1 MIRVLVGY
9 KVKRGEDIQPML
21 IKLRANAL
29 QYKGFIGDEMLQ
41 NHKNSS
47 TIVKVSTWDSVEM
60 WQNWENSSLRQE
72 LQIELREFLDDEPR
86 ISSYRIVQMR

>member
-21 IKLRANAL
+21 IKLRGNAL
-29 QYKGFIGDEMLQ
+29 SFKGFIRDEVLQ
-41 NHKNSS
+41 NHKDSS
-47 TIVKVSTWDSVEM
+47 IIVKISTWDSVEM

-72 LQIELREFLDDEPR
+72 LQEELKELLDEEPR
-86 ISSYRIVQMR
+86 ISTYRIVQMK

>member
-21 IKLRANAL
+21 IKLRGNAL
-29 QYKGFIGDEMLQ
+29 QYKGFISDEMLQ
-41 NHKNSS
+41 SHKNSS

-72 LQIELREFLDDEPR
+72 LQKELKELLDDEPR
-86 ISSYRIVQMR
+86 ISTYRIVQMK

>member
-41 NHKNSS
+41 SHKNSS
-47 TIVKVSTWDSVEM
+47 TIVKISTWDSVEM

-72 LQIELREFLDDEPR
+72 LQEELREFLDDEPR

>member
-21 IKLRANAL
+21 VKLRANAL

-41 NHKNSS
+41 SHKNSS
-47 TIVKVSTWDSVEM
+47 TIVKVSTWDSVGM

-72 LQIELREFLDDEPR
+72 LQKELKEFLDDEPR